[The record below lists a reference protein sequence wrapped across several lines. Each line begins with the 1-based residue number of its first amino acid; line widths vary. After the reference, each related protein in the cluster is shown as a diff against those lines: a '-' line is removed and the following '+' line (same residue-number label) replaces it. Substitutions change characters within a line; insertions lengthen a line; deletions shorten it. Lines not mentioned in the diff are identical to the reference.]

1 MGIFE
6 WVKSQTG
13 VWGPALLDIYF
24 RNAGWV
30 NTLLVAY
37 GLLLL
42 LSWQNL
48 ARIGDALAGQI
59 LEQAGRKIKAS
70 SKIKKPKSIRLSDFN
85 LSWEEAISASR
96 FPFVAKQTGILIHRV
111 NSENIRALISEREL
125 IQRCARRLGEMG
137 FRLERKK

>member
-24 RNAGWV
+24 RNAAWL
-30 NTLLVAY
+30 NTLVVVY

-48 ARIGDALAGQI
+48 SRITDALTGQI
-59 LEQAGRKIKAS
+59 LEQAGGKIKTK
-70 SKIKKPKSIRLSDFN
+70 SKAKEPKIIHLSDFD
-85 LSWEEAISASR
+85 LSWEKAISASR
-96 FPFVAKQTGILIHRV
+96 FPFVTKQTGFLIHRA
-111 NSENIRALISEREL
+111 SLENIRTLITERDL
-125 IQRCARRLGEMG
+125 IQRCSRRLGEMG
-137 FRLERKK
+137 LRLERKK